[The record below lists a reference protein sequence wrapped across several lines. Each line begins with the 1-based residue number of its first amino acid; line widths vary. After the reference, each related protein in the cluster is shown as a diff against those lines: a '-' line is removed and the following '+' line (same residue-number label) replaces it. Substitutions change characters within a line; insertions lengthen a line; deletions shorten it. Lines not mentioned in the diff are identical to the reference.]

1 MNRKELKKKA
11 VRQVGRI
18 AYGREVGDDT
28 AVMEWR
34 LRQTCR
40 QLAEYGT
47 LGEDYWFNLFMEA

>member
-1 MNRKELKKKA
+1 MSRKELKNKA

-40 QLAEYGT
+40 QLAKFGT
-47 LGEDYWFNLFMEA
+47 LGEDYWFDLFMEA

>member
-1 MNRKELKKKA
+1 MSRKELKKKA

-40 QLAEYGT
+40 QLAEYGA
-47 LGEDYWFNLFMEA
+47 LGEDWWYNLFMEA

>member
-1 MNRKELKKKA
+1 MSRKELKKKA

-34 LRQTCR
+34 LRQTCKA
-40 QLAEYGT
+40 LAEYGT

>member
-1 MNRKELKKKA
+1 MSRKELKKKA

-34 LRQTCR
+34 LRQTCKA
-40 QLAEYGT
+40 LAEYGT
-47 LGEDYWFNLFMEA
+47 LGEDWWYNLFMEA